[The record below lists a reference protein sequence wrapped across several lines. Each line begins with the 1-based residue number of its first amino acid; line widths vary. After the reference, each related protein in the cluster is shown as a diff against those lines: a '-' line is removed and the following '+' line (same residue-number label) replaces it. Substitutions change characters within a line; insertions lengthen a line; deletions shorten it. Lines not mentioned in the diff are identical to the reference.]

1 MKKTLMTCATAA
13 ILAASSWG
21 VQAEGLSG
29 KKVLFIDS
37 YHAGYKWS
45 DGITKGIQDV
55 VGASGAELKIHRMDT
70 KRNTSEE
77 FKTNA
82 AAQAKALIE
91 EFKPDVVI
99 AADDNASKYLIMPFY
114 KDGDVPFVFAGV
126 NWDASVY
133 GYPYANVT
141 GMVEVSPAPELVEQ
155 LRVYAKGDKVGF
167 LGLDVLTSKKEVENY
182 KKVFGLESE
191 NYFAKDYE
199 DWKKAFIS
207 MQDKVD
213 MMIIDADHGL
223 FNDYKED
230 MAKFVQ
236 ANTKIP
242 TGTVYDF
249 MAEYAVIGFTKLSV
263 EQGEWA
269 ANAAVEIL
277 GGAKPADIEI
287 ARNEKG
293 RLIVNAKLAS
303 SAGIEV
309 SFDMVEAADQVI
321 E

>member
-1 MKKTLMTCATAA
+1 
-13 ILAASSWG
+13 
-21 VQAEGLSG
+21 
-29 KKVLFIDS
+29 
-37 YHAGYKWS
+37 
-45 DGITKGIQDV
+45 
-55 VGASGAELKIHRMDT
+55 MDT

-77 FKTNA
+77 YKTNA
-82 AAQAKALIE
+82 ASQAKALIE

-99 AADDNASKYLIMPFY
+99 AADDNASKYLVMPFY
-114 KDGDVPFVFAGV
+114 KGADLPFVFAGV

-167 LGLDVLTSKKEVENY
+167 LGLDVLTSRKEVENY

-199 DWKKAFIS
+199 DWKKAFVA

-223 FNDYKED
+223 FNDHKAD

-277 GGAKPADIEI
+277 GGTKPADIEI

-293 RLIVNAKLAS
+293 RLIVNAKLAG

-309 SFDMVEAADQVI
+309 SFDMVEAADKVI